1 MTWNCLFRRLP
12 ACLSKTELT
21 SRKRTPV
28 KIHSRIISKRFGMIV
43 SYGQALLLPSILGIV
58 ASMLF
63 FMERDNDTLKNLRT
77 IPVSA
82 TRMVTAKILVLF
94 ILGLIF
100 SLASVAA
107 SMLGGALAGN
117 IHGVFAKLWN
127 NFSLLF
133 PASITLI
140 PDI

>member
-1 MTWNCLFRRLP
+1 M
-12 ACLSKTELT
+12 
-21 SRKRTPV
+21 
-28 KIHSRIISKRFGMIV
+28 
-43 SYGQALLLPSILGIV
+43 PSILGIV

>member
-1 MTWNCLFRRLP
+1 
-12 ACLSKTELT
+12 
-21 SRKRTPV
+21 
-28 KIHSRIISKRFGMIV
+28 MIV